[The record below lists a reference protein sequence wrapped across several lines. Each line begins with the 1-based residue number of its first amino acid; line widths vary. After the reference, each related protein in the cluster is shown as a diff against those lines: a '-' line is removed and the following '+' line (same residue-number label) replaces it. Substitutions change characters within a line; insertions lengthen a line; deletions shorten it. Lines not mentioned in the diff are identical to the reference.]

1 METDKTPD
9 YYFNVTLKLFCKVER
24 KNTYSN

>member
-9 YYFNVTLKLFCKVER
+9 YYFNDTLKLFYKVER